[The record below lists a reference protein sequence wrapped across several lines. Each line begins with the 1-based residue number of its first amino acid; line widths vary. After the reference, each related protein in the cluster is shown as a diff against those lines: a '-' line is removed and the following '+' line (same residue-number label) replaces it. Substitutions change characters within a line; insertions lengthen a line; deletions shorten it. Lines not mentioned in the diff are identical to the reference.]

1 MVPIVVMIKVQRI
14 LVPLDHS
21 PGLAS
26 ILDYACAIARGMGA
40 QLTLLHVYEPP
51 NEMVGIVPG
60 ATVSGEIAAEHR
72 TGTKLLDEAVEIVR
86 ANGIAP
92 VDTVLERASP
102 TSQAIVGH
110 AQRGGFDLIIMG
122 THARKGVSRLVL
134 GSVAESVI
142 RDAPCPVLTIHLP
155 HA

>member
-1 MVPIVVMIKVQRI
+1 MTKVQRI

-21 PGLAS
+21 PGLS
-26 ILDYACAIARGMGA
+26 RVLDYAGAIARGMGA

-51 NEMVGIVPG
+51 NEMIGIVPG
-60 ATVSGEIAAEHR
+60 ATVGGEIAAERR
-72 TGTKLLDEAVEIVR
+72 TGATLLEEAVEILR
-86 ANGIAP
+86 ADGIAP
-92 VDTVLERASP
+92 ADTLLERASP
-102 TSQAIVGH
+102 TSQAIIDR

-134 GSVAESVI
+134 GSIAESVL

-155 HA
+155 HE